1 MFRNEENFSEA
12 IGDDLGGGVRTK
24 QLLILNYHTTEYET
38 NERED
43 ERGMARTKQKK
54 NFNI

>member
-24 QLLILNYHTTEYET
+24 QLLILNYHTTENET